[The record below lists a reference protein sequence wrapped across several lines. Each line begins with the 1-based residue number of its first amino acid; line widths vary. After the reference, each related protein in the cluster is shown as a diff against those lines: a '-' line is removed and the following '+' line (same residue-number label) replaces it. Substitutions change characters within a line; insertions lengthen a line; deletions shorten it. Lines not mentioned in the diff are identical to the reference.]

1 MSHEESKSNNNNNK
15 EEILP
20 YFGGYQGG
28 KLRWNTLKKRGK
40 YARRYKKK
48 DSEMMQRILSTTISN

>member
-1 MSHEESKSNNNNNK
+1 MSHEESKSKNNK

-20 YFGGYQGG
+20 FGGYQGG
-28 KLRWNTLKKRGK
+28 MLRWNRLKKRGK

-48 DSEMMQRILSTTISN
+48 KDIEMMRRILSTTISN